1 MISLDEFVVCY
12 HCNVGLCIVR
22 LVRAILNWFDLFDSG
37 AGAHPIGEFHVR
49 VSDAGGGVSHD
60 QQIQRG
66 VPRCKILRWKRVGV
80 CSISVILFPRKM
92 HVCLSTLDWRLF
104 CFFFLAADT
113 LIWLRGCVKN
123 VLWRLSDWTQRSGE
137 VKYCVH
143 CEFIEKCCTK
153 LL

>member
-49 VSDAGGGVSHD
+49 VSDAGGGISHD

-80 CSISVILFPRKM
+80 CSVSL
-92 HVCLSTLDWRLF
+92 LF
-104 CFFFLAADT
+104 CFLEICMFD
-113 LIWLRGCVKN
+113 
-123 VLWRLSDWTQRSGE
+123 
-137 VKYCVH
+137 
-143 CEFIEKCCTK
+143 
-153 LL
+153 